1 MRIVCKRYLGLSYKE
16 NTFQQGSSYV
26 WKMTLQSSPGVD
38 LEPSHTRD
46 RHCGSFSSSKT
57 LMLKSA
63 GTQLFQKKSLKK
75 QGLMEDRNR
84 VECFQGG
91 ANWLIISS

>member
-1 MRIVCKRYLGLSYKE
+1 MRILCKRYLGLSHKE
-16 NTFQQGSSYV
+16 NTFQQGSSYI
-26 WKMTLQSSPGVD
+26 WKMTLQSSPGVG

-63 GTQLFQKKSLKK
+63 GTQLFQKSLKK
-75 QGLMEDRNR
+75 RADGRTEIGLYAFK
-84 VECFQGG
+84 V
-91 ANWLIISS
+91 ALTS